1 MGLEN
6 SEIIAISAL
15 ILSFITLIF
24 TLYRTR
30 KKGPKI
36 DLYHAK
42 LKGDFFIHEE
52 KTYEIRVS
60 VYAEN
65 YGDKAS
71 DLILEPTMIVFDD
84 QDKEICSSIDYV
96 HYDMRTLIRGPV
108 PISNPILIDAC
119 GYLPAEAEEWK
130 KVEVNFNAYYF
141 RKKFLRKKWTKVFVT
156 NNKFIL
162 EK

>member
-6 SEIIAISAL
+6 SDIIAISAL
-15 ILSFITLIF
+15 TLSFITFIF
-24 TLYRTR
+24 AWYRTR
-30 KKGPKI
+30 KIGPKI

-42 LKGDFFIHEE
+42 LRNDYFIHEN
-52 KTYEIRVS
+52 KTFTIDVS

-96 HYDMRTLIRGPV
+96 LYDMRVFIREPV
-108 PISNPILIDAC
+108 PISNPILIDTS

>member
-1 MGLEN
+1 MGLET
-6 SEIIAISAL
+6 SDRIAIAALFFSA
-15 ILSFITLIF
+15 ITF
-24 TLYRTR
+24 AFAWYRTR

-42 LKGDFFIHEE
+42 LKGDSFIHER

-84 QDKEICSSIDYV
+84 QDKKICSTVDYV
-96 HYDMRTLIRGPV
+96 LYDMRVIIRGPV
-108 PISNPILIDAC
+108 PISNPILIDTS

>member
-6 SEIIAISAL
+6 SEIVAISAL
-15 ILSFITLIF
+15 ILSFFTFIF

-36 DLYHAK
+36 DLYRAK
-42 LKGDFFIHEE
+42 LRNDYFIHEN
-52 KTYEIRVS
+52 KTFTIDVS

-96 HYDMRTLIRGPV
+96 LYDMRVFIREPV
-108 PISNPILIDAC
+108 PISNPILIDTS